1 MPVPWMLWAYTVLPT
16 KCQPGLSSLVP
27 ENFLLIKFV
36 GTFRLKLETKWLKLL
51 PMSSLNLKLRSNE
64 IHSIGFDCIMLHPS
78 LSRSGTSYAAHSGSG
93 RQVKK
98 QNDSNSLM
106 LFMESGPQAVRWE
119 GFPRRYRTRNS
130 FEPSLWHVWIQHTL
144 QHTLHLPHEVS
155 VTKLLDILMLHVL
168 LMLVDLTMPLNL
180 SALEKRVP

>member
-1 MPVPWMLWAYTVLPT
+1 MPVPWMLWAYTNKVSTWAL
-16 KCQPGLSSLVP
+16 KFGAGKLC
-27 ENFLLIKFV
+27 LIKFG

-78 LSRSGTSYAAHSGSG
+78 LSRFTSYAAHSGSG

-130 FEPSLWHVWIQHTL
+130 FEPSLWHVWIQHDTAYI
-144 QHTLHLPHEVS
+144 TSAPWS
-155 VTKLLDILMLHVL
+155 VRHKIIGYTHVL
-168 LMLVDLTMPLNL
+168 LMLVDLTMHIRSP
-180 SALEKRVP
+180 A